1 MVGTNT
7 GTRLNMTDYQIPLA
21 RYEFNIRISR
31 AFEQPDYAGSMLRG
45 LFGHALRKIACVTEQ
60 NQCKTCERYRQC
72 IYTEIFE
79 TPPPEQGHRLQK
91 FSQIPAPYVIEP
103 PKWGRKTFQ
112 YYDIFSF
119 NMVLTGK
126 ALDNLPLI
134 IFTWQEALKQGI
146 AKEKGSGVIESIY
159 FCPADEEKQIVFSEQ
174 DEVLKAHNPLLALP
188 NFKKVKQMEL
198 MFVSPLR
205 LQKKGHLLNEKDIS
219 ARTLL
224 ISLSKRL
231 NLVNEFHNNIQL
243 LNDFQ
248 ELSRWAE
255 EIQMTENMYWID
267 WSRYSNRQRQ
277 KMKLG
282 GLLGSITFK
291 GNLSPFFPLL
301 YLGQWLHFGK
311 NATFGMGRYQLEL
324 VS

>member
-1 MVGTNT
+1 
-7 GTRLNMTDYQIPLA
+7 MTDYHIPLA
-21 RYEFNIRISR
+21 RYEFNIRITR
-31 AFEQPDYAGSMLRG
+31 AFEQQDYAGSMLRG
-45 LFGHALRKIACVTEQ
+45 LFGHALRKIACVTGQ

-103 PKWGRKTFQ
+103 PKWGRRTFQ
-112 YYDIFSF
+112 CNDIFSF

-126 ALDNLPLI
+126 ALENLPLI

-146 AKEKGSGVIESIY
+146 AKEKGAGVIDRVY
-159 FCPADEEKQIVFSEQ
+159 FCPAEDKKQIIFSER
-174 DEVLKAHNPLLALP
+174 DEKLKAHDPLLALP
-188 NFKKVKQMEL
+188 KFKEVRQMNL
-198 MFVSPLR
+198 TFISPLR
-205 LQKKGHLLNEKDIS
+205 LQRKGHLLSEKDIS
-219 ARTLL
+219 ARSLL
-224 ISLSKRL
+224 IPLSKRL

-243 LNDFQ
+243 LDNFQ
-248 ELSRWAE
+248 ELSQWAE
-255 EIQMTENMYWID
+255 ETQLTEYLHWID

-282 GLLGSITFK
+282 GLLGSITLK

-301 YLGQWLHFGK
+301 YLGQWLHIGK
-311 NATFGMGRYQLEL
+311 NTSFGLGHYQLNIID
-324 VS
+324 